1 MSGGWYVH
9 QPITDPDVR
18 DAAFA
23 GGIGVEWENPAAYGG
38 GWKECRGGCEVVKG
52 RLRIAHRVGSVP
64 APPDPQ
70 RFAPGQELTTYEDV
84 VAALAAGH
92 EVERTIAV
100 DGWRPFKDS
109 PRDGRGEIASCARYR
124 IAPAPAEGLE
134 PSDDRPLATVEGVL
148 DGLRR
153 GEAWE
158 WMLLDKWWRIDGNGP
173 SQLQKVPTG
182 MLLVARPVALP
193 QPPATVRVPVMT
205 AIMDGRLSAGS
216 KVPFYGVE
224 WEGTQ
229 LAAQTIAGSQNV
241 ADDGTV
247 EVLADPSL
255 DAKTASEGG
264 GVPVDQPPAPCT
276 HETVGVLHRERASV
290 GGELRRTE
298 WCESCG
304 AWRSIW
310 HSGTVTRWI
319 SPGAAD
325 GGGEPT
331 S

>member
-1 MSGGWYVH
+1 M
-9 QPITDPDVR
+9 R
-18 DAAFA
+18 DLAFA
-23 GGIGVEWENPAAYGG
+23 GDCDVEWENPAEYGG
-38 GWKECRGGCEVVKG
+38 GWQPCHGDCEVVQP
-52 RLRIAHRVGSVP
+52 HRVGAVP
-64 APPDPQ
+64 APPDPP
-70 RFAPGQELTTYEDV
+70 RFIAVHQHLGQENFLTRLEWTPAGWEASDSTGV
-84 VAALAAGH
+84 VYRQDRHPAGLATAD
-92 EVERTIAV
+92 EPRSCV
-100 DGWRPFKDS
+100 DLDPTPWPT
-109 PRDGRGEIASCARYR
+109 
-124 IAPAPAEGLE
+124 APAEGPEPYPMPDGAVLTRADAM
-134 PSDDRPLATVEGVL
+134 PSDG
-148 DGLRR
+148 
-153 GEAWE
+153 WE
-158 WMLLDKWWRIDGNGP
+158 WRTSATEEWIGGEPDMCGDSL
-173 SQLQKVPTG
+173 V
-182 MLLVARPVALP
+182 VARPVALP